1 MFSTPLAQASGT
13 DKDVDAFI
21 ANLSGVID
29 ANENEPEFRVEVL
42 KRRDCPQQHS
52 PGKGGPHADL
62 ELPMQCRIGA
72 EFVDRLFEISQQLGT
87 ISIELFRNMTGA
99 RMVHVPYRGG
109 APAITDLL

>member
-1 MFSTPLAQASGT
+1 MTNWTRRRAIPAQASGT

-21 ANLSGVID
+21 ANLSGVTD

-52 PGKGGPHADL
+52 PGKGGPHAL

-87 ISIELFRNMTGA
+87 ISIETRAFGR
-99 RMVHVPYRGG
+99 
-109 APAITDLL
+109 